1 MDSNTVLRYRL
12 CGLPLVGIYDRRET
26 MKEYLEVF
34 LTALAMMAAMS
45 IGGLMLIG
53 LFWLAKQVL

>member
-1 MDSNTVLRYRL
+1 
-12 CGLPLVGIYDRRET
+12 
-26 MKEYLEVF
+26 MKEYVEVF
-34 LTALAMMAAMS
+34 FTSLAIMAAMS

>member
-1 MDSNTVLRYRL
+1 
-12 CGLPLVGIYDRRET
+12 

-34 LTALAMMAAMS
+34 LTALAIMAAMS

>member
-1 MDSNTVLRYRL
+1 
-12 CGLPLVGIYDRRET
+12 
-26 MKEYLEVF
+26 MKEYSEVF
-34 LTALAMMAAMS
+34 FTAFQLLAIMAAMS

>member
-12 CGLPLVGIYDRRET
+12 CGLPLVGIYDRRKT

-34 LTALAMMAAMS
+34 FTALGQAGS
-45 IGGLMLIG
+45 LRDGSREGLAEI
-53 LFWLAKQVL
+53 KQDTA